1 MDNDGTPAFHITDRD
16 TGSED
21 YITSRINRVDNRM
34 IEDRDIPIGCDGPLD
49 PALAPDN
56 GIPAA
61 DINGDTGPR
70 TEFE

>member
-1 MDNDGTPAFHITDRD
+1 MDDDSIPASHITDSH

-21 YITSRINRVDNRM
+21 DVPSGFNRMNNRM
-34 IEDRDIPIGCDGPLD
+34 IEDRNIPMGFDGTLD

-61 DINGDTGPR
+61 DIKGDTGPR
-70 TEFE
+70 TKLQ